1 MPYALVPD
9 GYTLKKV
16 TAAQMK
22 AVDEKRRH
30 DNVTA
35 VLENETALKI
45 GGAAIGA
52 LAIGGLAAVF
62 IPLLEKKVGALSD
75 DIKDAI
81 GEVFDFLNPI
91 PEIKD
96 LINSVNPFY
105 DPDRVNPWMEEI
117 ESAQDYMDAQ
127 KQRREQGLEPYSSYE
142 QWRSER
148 LRQFGI

>member
-22 AVDEKRRH
+22 AVDDKRRH

-105 DPDRVNPWMEEI
+105 DPDRVNPWLEEI
-117 ESAQDYMDAQ
+117 ESAQEYVDVQ

-148 LRQFGI
+148 IRQFGI

>member
-22 AVDEKRRH
+22 AVDDKRRH

-105 DPDRVNPWMEEI
+105 DPDRVNPLMEEI
-117 ESAQDYMDAQ
+117 ESAQEYVDVQ

-148 LRQFGI
+148 IRQFGI